1 MDEGLSISERADA
14 LEYEQMRELGD
25 RIVTKSILF
34 ELSDGAQPTRSEFG
48 VGTGRELLMGDDAR
62 LPHMP
67 AAPTFMDFVRLRFQI
82 GGQQHLLQSA
92 NLAQKNGLS
101 EKMVLACLLHDISVT
116 GFLRPDHGYWGAQMI
131 EPYVDDEVSWAI
143 RMHQWR

>member
-14 LEYEQMRELGD
+14 LEYEEMRELGD

-48 VGTGRELLMGDDAR
+48 IGTGRQLLMGDDPR
-62 LPHMP
+62 LPPMP
-67 AAPTFMDFVRLRFQI
+67 EAPTFMDFIKLRFQI

-92 NLAQKNGLS
+92 NIDARGS
-101 EKMVLACLLHDISVT
+101 PSLL
-116 GFLRPDHGYWGAQMI
+116 LRPHKARSSGRPNSRDRSG
-131 EPYVDDEVSWAI
+131 
-143 RMHQWR
+143 